1 MAGALGVLSP
11 QLAHAADGGACITA
25 GAGCTAQ
32 DTCCS
37 GATCVSAICVLPGD
51 ACLPQ
56 GGSCTQDVDCCQ
68 LDSLSC
74 IGGICG
80 LAPGGACLQQGSSC
94 TQDVDCCQLDS
105 LSCIGGICRCAG
117 PRGVQGGL
125 LWRLLLQ
132 RGRRRRHQ
140 RPRARGYRGPDRR
153 FRGPAQ
159 EAFPLSAHVSQCDEI
174 VPHEKR
180 PVKLPRMSPNACA
193 GSTRQNP
200 SMRNGQVD
208 DALPAPSRSDAAR
221 HIKECSSARAGSTSK
236 RESWI
241 RPCPRSCELR
251 RSFRYRLVGV
261 VRAKHALTRGEVTA
275 ARYAASS
282 HVTVARP
289 MLERG
294 SNRRS
299 AGRTRPETRERHR
312 RRGVRE
318 RDFYR
323 RARIGPRR
331 HGPRAAHR
339 DTARRYAYLFAT
351 GGDTDFHCVDDL
363 ASTARCGSGPPLAA
377 CMRARRLRRGAE
389 TAESMRWWRPS
400 GSVGWASGHPF
411 TCHLGRRC
419 RRRCSPRLRGV
430 GDERLH

>member
-11 QLAHAADGGACITA
+11 AA
-25 GAGCTAQ
+25 GARGRRRRMHH
-32 DTCCS
+32 
-37 GATCVSAICVLPGD
+37 
-51 ACLPQ
+51 
-56 GGSCTQDVDCCQ
+56 
-68 LDSLSC
+68 
-74 IGGICG
+74 CG
-80 LAPGGACLQQGSSC
+80 
-94 TQDVDCCQLDS
+94 
-105 LSCIGGICRCAG
+105 
-117 PRGVQGGL
+117 RGVHRAGHLLQRRHLRLGHLRAAGRRLLATGRLLHAGCRLLPAGLLVMYRRGSAGWRRAAPACNKAAPARRMSIAASWTPCHVSEGSADVPGPAASKGGL

-159 EAFPLSAHVSQCDEI
+159 EAFPLSAHVSQCDQI

-221 HIKECSSARAGSTSK
+221 RSRSAAPRGRDSTSK

-251 RSFRYRLVGV
+251 RSFRNRSVGV

-294 SNRRS
+294 PIDAALDELGLKRES
-299 AGRTRPETRERHR
+299 AIVVGGFASAITVARGSDLVATVPELHTETR
-312 RRGVRE
+312 
-318 RDFYR
+318 
-323 RARIGPRR
+323 RAGTHTFSLPV
-331 HGPRAAHR
+331 
-339 DTARRYAYLFAT
+339 AT
-351 GGDTDFHCVDDL
+351 PT
-363 ASTARCGSGPPLAA
+363 
-377 CMRARRLRRGAE
+377 
-389 TAESMRWWRPS
+389 
-400 GSVGWASGHPF
+400 F
-411 TCHLGRRC
+411 TCC
-419 RRRCSPRLRGV
+419 R
-430 GDERLH
+430 